1 MKCDKENGSDECDPL
16 ARERIRYFTGRHMT
30 ARDFQDADAYH
41 RTMRH
46 LHNRVMHGVG
56 IACGLEVSLHQ
67 RPECGVIVRCG
78 LAIDCCGREIVVP
91 KTVTSP
97 IDWDAWPKLET
108 GDRPDPKYAL
118 LLCLEYCEQHTEKV
132 PVLYSTT
139 ACSSASYE
147 EGRIRESYQLKWR
160 AVRESDIGQY
170 GWYTAKLCPP
180 DQDDPEGKRPCDQ
193 CGDEE
198 ELPCCVDSRCPS
210 CHCVPLAVVRGEEP
224 KPQLSIDGRPR
235 AAQTPQQLT
244 HVCWISW
251 PHGGIVKVSDFKEL
265 RVRFDRKLQ
274 DPKYELASGPRG
286 INERTFMAQAG
297 QQREDLDFVMYRER
311 PKLMPDCR
319 TAVFEVLKPEEYVHQ
334 VVHVTL
340 RCDFILDCD
349 GNAVD
354 GDHLRGRLPS
364 GNGIEG
370 GTFESWFLVV
380 HDDEYQRE
388 MQGASPGVTP

>member
-1 MKCDKENGSDECDPL
+1 MNCDNENGSGDCDKL

-46 LHNRVMHGVG
+46 LHNRVLHGVG
-56 IACGLEVSLHQ
+56 IACGLEVALHR

-91 KTVTSP
+91 KPVSVP
-97 IDWDAWPKLET
+97 IDWDAWPKLDGEK
-108 GDRPDPKYAL
+108 PDPEYVL
-118 LLCLEYCEQHTEKV
+118 LLCLEYCEQLTEKV
-132 PVLYSTT
+132 PVLYSTS

-147 EGRIRESYQLKWR
+147 EGRIRESYRLTWR
-160 AVRESDIGQY
+160 AVRESELGEY

-180 DQDDPEGKRPCDQ
+180 RDDDPEGKRPCE
-193 CGDEE
+193 CEEDEE
-198 ELPCCVDSRCPS
+198 PRCCIDPHCPP
-210 CHCVPLAVVRGEEP
+210 CHCVPLAVVRGAEP
-224 KPQLSIDGRPR
+224 RPKLSIDGRPR
-235 AAQTPQQLT
+235 AAQSPQQLT
-244 HVCWISW
+244 HICWISW
-251 PHGGIVKVSDFKEL
+251 PHGGVVRVSEFREL
-265 RVRFDRKLQ
+265 RVRFDRRLR
-274 DPKYELASGPRG
+274 DPQYNIDSGPDG

-311 PKLMPDCR
+311 PKLLPDGR
-319 TAVFEVLKPEEYVHQ
+319 TAVFEVLKPEQYVHQ

-354 GDHLRGRLPS
+354 GEHLRGRLPS

-380 HDDEYQRE
+380 HDDEYDRVK
-388 MQGASPGVTP
+388 GAGPGATP